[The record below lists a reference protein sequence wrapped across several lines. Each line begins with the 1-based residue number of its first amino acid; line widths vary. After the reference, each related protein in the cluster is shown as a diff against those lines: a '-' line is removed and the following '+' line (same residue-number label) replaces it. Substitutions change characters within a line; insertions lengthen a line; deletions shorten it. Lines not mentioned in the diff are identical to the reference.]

1 VLQPLYKS
9 GPLAAI
15 ICAVALTACG
25 HSPTVQFYSLHP
37 AVANATGAPLD
48 LALAIGPAQF
58 PRALARSQIVT
69 RAGGS
74 RVNVDEYHVWS
85 APLEY
90 EFLRVLGDNIA
101 SDIQSDR
108 IAVYPKEAAFKVDY
122 RVTLDVLQ
130 FDGVAGNSV
139 TLRAR
144 WAIAPATGDAIAVGS
159 FAQTEPAHAVTEA
172 DNYDALVSAH
182 SALIGDLGR
191 LITAKLRELFNHREG
206 DNPGAGANSVIA
218 GTAPR
223 LATFGTKKMMC
234 ASRSQSDDIISDSG
248 NSLHLVNY

>member
-1 VLQPLYKS
+1 M
-9 GPLAAI
+9 
-15 ICAVALTACG
+15 
-25 HSPTVQFYSLHP
+25 
-37 AVANATGAPLD
+37 
-48 LALAIGPAQF
+48 
-58 PRALARSQIVT
+58 T

-90 EFLRVLGDNIA
+90 EFLRVLGDDIA
-101 SDIQSDR
+101 SDTQSDR

-130 FDGVAGNSV
+130 FDGVAGDSV

-159 FAQTEPAHAVTEA
+159 FEQTEPAHAATEA

-191 LITAKLRELFNHREG
+191 LISAKLRELVNHPEG
-206 DNPGAGANSVIA
+206 SSAPGRYAP
-218 GTAPR
+218 TAQAAR
-223 LATFGTKKMMC
+223 
-234 ASRSQSDDIISDSG
+234 
-248 NSLHLVNY
+248 

>member
-1 VLQPLYKS
+1 MSTHLIRPIGVT
-9 GPLAAI
+9 LAAI
-15 ICAVALTACG
+15 VLACTLAGCG

-37 AVANATGAPLD
+37 SPASSPGAPLN

-74 RVNVDEYHVWS
+74 RVTVDEYHVWS

-101 SDIQSDR
+101 RDIQSDR

-130 FDGVAGNSV
+130 FDGVPGDSV
-139 TLRAR
+139 TLRAH
-144 WAIAPATGDAIAVGS
+144 WAIAPANGDALAVGS
-159 FAQTEPAHAVTEA
+159 FEQTEPAHAATEA
-172 DNYDALVSAH
+172 DNYDALVASH
-182 SALIGDLGR
+182 SALIGELGTA
-191 LITAKLRELFNHREG
+191 ITAKLRELLSRQEAVASMHR
-206 DNPGAGANSVIA
+206 S
-218 GTAPR
+218 
-223 LATFGTKKMMC
+223 
-234 ASRSQSDDIISDSG
+234 
-248 NSLHLVNY
+248 

>member
-1 VLQPLYKS
+1 VSTHRIRPIGITLATVVL
-9 GPLAAI
+9 AM
-15 ICAVALTACG
+15 ALTACG

-37 AVANATGAPLD
+37 APTSSAGAPLD
-48 LALAIGPAQF
+48 LALAVGPAQF

-130 FDGVAGNSV
+130 FDGVPGDSV

-144 WAIAPATGDAIAVGS
+144 WAIAPPTGDALAVGTFEKTQS
-159 FAQTEPAHAVTEA
+159 AHTVSDA
-172 DNYDALVSAH
+172 DDYDALVAAH
-182 SALIGDLGR
+182 SALIGELGKA
-191 LITAKLRELFNHREG
+191 ITVNLRELG
-206 DNPGAGANSVIA
+206 KP
-218 GTAPR
+218 P
-223 LATFGTKKMMC
+223 L
-234 ASRSQSDDIISDSG
+234 
-248 NSLHLVNY
+248 

>member
-1 VLQPLYKS
+1 VNTHRIRPI
-9 GPLAAI
+9 GI
-15 ICAVALTACG
+15 TLTAVVLAWTLAGCS

-37 AVANATGAPLD
+37 SPANSTDAPLD
-48 LALAIGPAQF
+48 LAVSIGPAQF

-122 RVTLDVLQ
+122 RLTLDVLQ
-130 FDGVAGNSV
+130 FDGVPGDSV

-144 WAIAPATGDAIAVGS
+144 WAIAPATGDALAVGS
-159 FAQTEPAHAVTEA
+159 FEQTEPAHAAAEA

-182 SALIGDLGR
+182 SALIGDLATA
-191 LITAKLRELFNHREG
+191 ITAKLRELFSHREA
-206 DNPGAGANSVIA
+206 D
-218 GTAPR
+218 
-223 LATFGTKKMMC
+223 
-234 ASRSQSDDIISDSG
+234 ASTHRP
-248 NSLHLVNY
+248 

>member
-1 VLQPLYKS
+1 MSTHRIRPI
-9 GPLAAI
+9 GITLAAV
-15 ICAVALTACG
+15 ICAVALSACG

-37 AVANATGAPLD
+37 ATASSTGAPLD
-48 LALAIGPAQF
+48 LALSIGPAQF
-58 PRALARSQIVT
+58 PRTLARSQIVT

-130 FDGVAGNSV
+130 FDGVPGDSV

-144 WAIAPATGDAIAVGS
+144 WAIGPVSGDAIAVGS
-159 FAQTEPAHAVTEA
+159 FEQTAPAHAATEA

-182 SALIGDLGR
+182 SALIGELGAA
-191 LITAKLRELFNHREG
+191 ITAKLRELVSHR
-206 DNPGAGANSVIA
+206 
-218 GTAPR
+218 
-223 LATFGTKKMMC
+223 
-234 ASRSQSDDIISDSG
+234 
-248 NSLHLVNY
+248 

>member
-1 VLQPLYKS
+1 MLQPLDKS
-9 GPLAAI
+9 GSVPTRRLKARRGRIRPIGVTLAAI
-15 ICAVALTACG
+15 ICTLALTACG

-37 AVANATGAPLD
+37 SPASSSSAPLD

-101 SDIQSDR
+101 RDIQSDR

-130 FDGVAGNSV
+130 FDGIPGDSV

-144 WAIAPATGDAIAVGS
+144 WAIAPAIGDALAVGT
-159 FAQTEPAHAVTEA
+159 FEQTQPAHAATEA
-172 DNYDALVSAH
+172 DNYDALVTAH
-182 SALIGDLGR
+182 SALIGDLGVA
-191 LITAKLRELFNHREG
+191 ITAKLRELPN
-206 DNPGAGANSVIA
+206 I
-218 GTAPR
+218 
-223 LATFGTKKMMC
+223 
-234 ASRSQSDDIISDSG
+234 Q
-248 NSLHLVNY
+248 

>member
-1 VLQPLYKS
+1 MSMYQIRPI
-9 GPLAAI
+9 GATLAAVVL
-15 ICAVALTACG
+15 AMALAACG
-25 HSPTVQFYSLHP
+25 HSPAVQFYSLQP
-37 AVANATGAPLD
+37 AAANATGAPLD
-48 LALAIGPAQF
+48 LALSISPAQF

-90 EFLRVLGDNIA
+90 EFLRVLGDDIA
-101 SDIQSDR
+101 SDTQSDR

-130 FDGVAGNSV
+130 FDGVAGDSV

-159 FAQTEPAHAVTEA
+159 FEQTEPAHAATEA

-191 LITAKLRELFNHREG
+191 LISAKLRELVNHPEG
-206 DNPGAGANSVIA
+206 SSAPGRYAP
-218 GTAPR
+218 TAQAAR
-223 LATFGTKKMMC
+223 
-234 ASRSQSDDIISDSG
+234 
-248 NSLHLVNY
+248 

>member
-1 VLQPLYKS
+1 VSTHRIRPIGITLATVVL
-9 GPLAAI
+9 AM
-15 ICAVALTACG
+15 ALTACG

-37 AVANATGAPLD
+37 SAAHSTGAPLD

-101 SDIQSDR
+101 SDIPSDR

-130 FDGVAGNSV
+130 FDGVPGDSV

-144 WAIAPATGDAIAVGS
+144 WAIAPATGDALAVGS
-159 FAQTEPAHAVTEA
+159 FEQTEPAHAAAEA
-172 DNYDALVSAH
+172 DSYDALVSAH
-182 SALIGDLGR
+182 SALIGDLASA
-191 LITAKLRELFNHREG
+191 ITAKVRELVSHRE
-206 DNPGAGANSVIA
+206 AGA
-218 GTAPR
+218 PKHR
-223 LATFGTKKMMC
+223 P
-234 ASRSQSDDIISDSG
+234 
-248 NSLHLVNY
+248 